1 MGTAEKQQLAA
12 AAGAGKP
19 TSDSPPPPP
28 SSSSSMVVGNAVVLL
43 SNWESFGLCERSG
56 LHFDWIDAILPAAA
70 SSSTA
75 LAPASVPDGASHKTD
90 SNSTTTATTAPTPSS
105 TFCGVAAVLECVPK
119 DSKLRTDQ
127 RRKLKSEL
135 RQFNARSHRAR
146 IERTAPCFAPSALPM
161 RLSFGSS
168 VVFGYESTRIAFVVD
183 ASPTLTCTY
192 GFGTDHTLLIDTD
205 NDADVCCPLD
215 RLVPMARTFFASLVQ
230 PVPVQS
236 PIPNHR
242 EDRAASISSS
252 SAWIPDIAVTVMA
265 VFPRASVSTMSGSS
279 NNSSL
284 LLVRDYRV
292 NDSASASLLVRK
304 MEEWVTGPLEAEI
317 ASRLANP
324 AAGFAAVAAGI
335 AATTMPQHTSHLSDL
350 LSAGDVMLS
359 TLSSS
364 ARPVIVLA
372 TDARALSVESMMVD
386 VATDPDRIDV
396 PLVVLDVSSPES
408 HTTNHPS
415 STLDL
420 AHHDG
425 GQQSGKQFHMLSY
438 DPTGPAFPLF
448 LSDDSEALYGICR
461 ATGGAFYDA
470 QLLNEAARTIAGKVP
485 VESPLFADHIF
496 SSKRHAVR
504 ANAVRAHSNPHTYS
518 FSSTFA
524 LSHSSF
530 TAWDVMGATC
540 ISGPMVH
547 SLLAV
552 SALSRFSPPAREARA
567 AEILTS

>member
-1 MGTAEKQQLAA
+1 MVAAEKDKLAA
-12 AAGAGKP
+12 AATATAAGVVLVNKP
-19 TSDSPPPPP
+19 TTRGSSSSPPPPP
-28 SSSSSMVVGNAVVLL
+28 PTASMIVGNAVVLL
-43 SNWESFGLCERSG
+43 TNWESFGLCERSG
-56 LHFDWIDAILPAAA
+56 LHFDWIDAILPSASSSYVAPELSNRVDSTTAAAA
-70 SSSTA
+70 STG
-75 LAPASVPDGASHKTD
+75 PP
-90 SNSTTTATTAPTPSS
+90 PPPS

-119 DSKLRTDQ
+119 DAKLRTDQ
-127 RRKLKSEL
+127 RRKLKSDL
-135 RQFNARSHRAR
+135 RQLNARAHRAR
-146 IERTAPCFAPSALPM
+146 IDRSAACFAPSALPL
-161 RLSFGSS
+161 RLAFGSS

-192 GFGTDHTLLIDTD
+192 GFGSDHTFIDSS
-205 NDADVCCPLD
+205 NEADVCCPLD
-215 RLVPMARTFFASLVQ
+215 RLVPMARTFFASLIQ
-230 PVPVQS
+230 PVPIQS

-242 EDRAASISSS
+242 EDRTATFGTS

-265 VFPRASVSTMSGSS
+265 VFPRASASTMSRSS
-279 NNSSL
+279 NNSSS

-292 NDSASASLLVRK
+292 HDAASASLLVRK
-304 MEEWVTGPLEAEI
+304 VEEWVSGPLEAEI

-324 AAGFAAVAAGI
+324 AAGFAAVAGI
-335 AATTMPQHTSHLSDL
+335 AATTMPQHTSHLRDL

-408 HTTNHPS
+408 HTTNHSTHHLS
-415 STLDL
+415 STLSL

-425 GQQSGKQFHMLSY
+425 GRQSGKQFHMLSY

-448 LSDDSEALYGICR
+448 LSDDSEALYAICR

-470 QLLNEAARTIAGKVP
+470 QLLNEAARTMAGKVP
-485 VESPLFADHIF
+485 VESPLFADHNF

-504 ANAVRAHSNPHTYS
+504 ANAVR
-518 FSSTFA
+518 
-524 LSHSSF
+524 
-530 TAWDVMGATC
+530 M
-540 ISGPMVH
+540 H
-547 SLLAV
+547 SLQHSV
-552 SALSRFSPPAREARA
+552 S
-567 AEILTS
+567 